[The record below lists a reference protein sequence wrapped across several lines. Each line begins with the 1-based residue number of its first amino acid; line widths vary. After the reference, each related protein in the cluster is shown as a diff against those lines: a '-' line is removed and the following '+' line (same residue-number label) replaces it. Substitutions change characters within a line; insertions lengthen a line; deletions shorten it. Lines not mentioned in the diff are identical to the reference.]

1 MRELSYNDTER
12 EIEIKIYGLN
22 FKISDKIEK
31 LNTEEIQKQAET
43 DEKIIEKVIDDILGE
58 NATQKINEQRAKD
71 GYDEMNLNVQTQVL
85 NWIVQQYTDEVLEPI
100 NKTVNR
106 IQNRNY
112 RRNGKYNNRYR
123 RY

>member
-12 EIEIKIYGLN
+12 EIEVKIYGLN

>member
-1 MRELSYNDTER
+1 MRELSYSDTER
-12 EIEIKIYGLN
+12 EIEVKIYGLN
-22 FKISDKIEK
+22 FKISDKIER

-58 NATQKINEQRAKD
+58 NATQKINEQRVKD

>member
-12 EIEIKIYGLN
+12 EIEVKIYGLN

-58 NATQKINEQRAKD
+58 NATQKINEQRVKD

>member
-58 NATQKINEQRAKD
+58 NATQKINEQRVKD
-71 GYDEMNLNVQTQVL
+71 GHDEMNLNVQTQVL
-85 NWIVQQYTDEVLEPI
+85 NWIIQQYTDEVLEPI